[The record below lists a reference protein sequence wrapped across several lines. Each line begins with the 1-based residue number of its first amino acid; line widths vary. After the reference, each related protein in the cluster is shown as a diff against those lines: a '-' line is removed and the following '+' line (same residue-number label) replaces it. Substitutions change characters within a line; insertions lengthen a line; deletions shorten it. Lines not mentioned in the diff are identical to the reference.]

1 MASLLS
7 RVRNAFP
14 LGGLRSLRPVT
25 PHQDENSSSGL
36 LTTELMSRIRR
47 IELRTRRLVHDQ
59 FGGEYHSVFKGAGME
74 FDEVRPYQPGD
85 EVRTIDW
92 NVTARMNQP
101 FIKRYVEA
109 RELTVLLVVDA
120 SASGDFGSATRMK
133 RDLAAELAA
142 VLAFAATSNHD
153 RVGLIVFTDRI
164 EMHIPPRRGRSHIL
178 RIVRELLA
186 FQPTGRRTNIAHA
199 LDTLNRVYE
208 KRSIVFLISDFQTD
222 PESYRRSLFMT
233 NRRHDTIAV
242 DLHDPMERSIAGV
255 GLLVLQDAETGRNV
269 WVDTASRD
277 WRTSFAGQVQAHE
290 AAKTAVLRRAGVD
303 RIVLDTQD
311 DYVEPLAHFFHVR
324 ERRRR
329 RR

>member
-1 MASLLS
+1 MTLLFQRVS
-7 RVRNAFP
+7 RSFSG
-14 LGGLRSLRPVT
+14 LGARRARPATET
-25 PHQDENSSSGL
+25 PSAASSGA
-36 LTTELMSRIRR
+36 LTAELMSRIRR

-59 FGGEYHSVFKGAGME
+59 FAGDYHSVFKGAGME

-85 EVRTIDW
+85 EVRSIDW

-101 FIKRYVEA
+101 FIKRFIEA
-109 RELTVLLVVDA
+109 REMTVLLVVDA
-120 SASGDFGSATRMK
+120 SASGDFGSVTRMK
-133 RDLAAELAA
+133 RELAAELAA

-186 FQPTGRRTNIAHA
+186 FEPRGRYTDIAHA

-208 KRSIVFLISDFQTD
+208 KRSIVFLISDFQSD
-222 PESYRRSLFMT
+222 PENYRRALFMT

-242 DLHDPMERSIAGV
+242 DLHDPMERAIADV
-255 GLLVLQDAETGRNV
+255 GLLALQDAESGRSV
-269 WVDTASRD
+269 WVDTASGD
-277 WRTSFAGQVQAHE
+277 WRRSFTVQVHTHE
-290 AAKTAVLRRAGVD
+290 ANKVAILRRAGVD
-303 RIVLDTQD
+303 RITLNTHE
-311 DYVEPLAHFFHVR
+311 DYVEPLALFFRTR